1 MNEEYNLTIQEF
13 LYKKSGADHFV
24 YIDENDFEE
33 IKDEMFL
40 SKDEPG
46 NYHLEVNTD
55 SYFKNYAAYC
65 VIDSKGKGAGNIF
78 RADTKPIINFN
89 QGEKL
94 YLYNCCAFTEPTK
107 KLSSNAR
114 EILGIILS
122 FIILLC
128 ALFAL
133 EPLFGKP
140 RIFLA
145 GPIALIGI
153 YQIAKWLIPKLTD
166 KISLKNDDYQK
177 ALYVSYTIGQNDKE
191 LEINVYNKRN
201 RYYKGQLKIKEI
213 CSQKAKELS
222 DIILN
227 IKQKETDLSNSL
239 KKYLFDT
246 CSNLTP
252 IEYFNIKSQIDD
264 LKEIFPEEYYKFIFQ
279 YEDLKDI
286 ANMPNDQIIFNDEP
300 YIKFENRFARHFTPT
315 EYIATQHIQL
325 LYNIKLRIND
335 NYGLLDENN
344 SFYTN
349 LDKVTDCSSIF
360 CHSRQIFL
368 QSINQNTDYLS
379 PEPFADFPIHL
390 EPYVNRDGKDVFLA
404 ILTRT
409 DEDLGEINAQKSE
422 LIYNNSDHKITAK
435 IVEITGGEPPKKYYG
450 CNIKV
455 TID

>member
-1 MNEEYNLTIQEF
+1 M
-13 LYKKSGADHFV
+13 
-24 YIDENDFEE
+24 
-33 IKDEMFL
+33 
-40 SKDEPG
+40 
-46 NYHLEVNTD
+46 
-55 SYFKNYAAYC
+55 
-65 VIDSKGKGAGNIF
+65 
-78 RADTKPIINFN
+78 
-89 QGEKL
+89 
-94 YLYNCCAFTEPTK
+94 
-107 KLSSNAR
+107 
-114 EILGIILS
+114 
-122 FIILLC
+122 
-128 ALFAL
+128 
-133 EPLFGKP
+133 
-140 RIFLA
+140 
-145 GPIALIGI
+145 
-153 YQIAKWLIPKLTD
+153 
-166 KISLKNDDYQK
+166 
-177 ALYVSYTIGQNDKE
+177 
-191 LEINVYNKRN
+191 
-201 RYYKGQLKIKEI
+201 
-213 CSQKAKELS
+213 
-222 DIILN
+222 
-227 IKQKETDLSNSL
+227 
-239 KKYLFDT
+239 
-246 CSNLTP
+246 
-252 IEYFNIKSQIDD
+252 
-264 LKEIFPEEYYKFIFQ
+264 KEIFPEEYYKFIFQ

-368 QSINQNTDYLS
+368 QSINQNIDYLS